1 MIRIVSAIDPKRDDG
16 RFKDPHVCD
25 FVFRMHEFVNDL
37 YDRIRVY
44 QNRDASDILAA
55 TLGHENNNSTQRW
68 VDGKLDIPLVALET
82 LIKMAARSN
91 EIPEKYLSSN
101 LQWVYLRSPN
111 TREFT
116 RIPLTLS
123 DDLIYFVAVII
134 GDGCLTDTVRGM
146 HIKTR
151 DYRIY
156 LEVADKQL
164 VENVRILFHRLFNLN
179 VQIKQTKDGYWQF
192 TKRNKP
198 LVRFL
203 NRIFELPIGVKAP
216 HASIPTIVRSLQIN
230 RQVPFLTGILDTDLG
245 LHSKSIGSN
254 FASERFRDDLAEL
267 LRKLGISVTTSPVYF
282 KNGIYAQHEIRITKH
297 SLPKLWHAIETY
309 PLKNLNR
316 RMAVERL
323 IGRG

>member
-1 MIRIVSAIDPKRDDG
+1 MRN
-16 RFKDPHVCD
+16 
-25 FVFRMHEFVNDL
+25 FVFRMHALVGDL
-37 YDRIRVY
+37 CDRIRVY
-44 QNRDASDILAA
+44 QKRDASDVLATA
-55 TLGHENNNSTQRW
+55 LGHGNNNSTRRW
-68 VDGKLDIPLVALET
+68 VNGELDIPLVALET
-82 LIKMAARSN
+82 LISIAAGSN
-91 EIPEKYLSSN
+91 EISKNDLLRD
-101 LQWVYLRSPN
+101 LQYVYLRSPN

-179 VQIKQTKDGYWQF
+179 VQIKQTKDGHWQF

-203 NRIFELPIGVKAP
+203 NRIFELPVGVKAP

-245 LHSKSIGSN
+245 LHNKSIGSN

-267 LRKLGISVTTSPVYF
+267 LQELGISVTTSPV
-282 KNGIYAQHEIRITKH
+282 
-297 SLPKLWHAIETY
+297 
-309 PLKNLNR
+309 
-316 RMAVERL
+316 
-323 IGRG
+323 